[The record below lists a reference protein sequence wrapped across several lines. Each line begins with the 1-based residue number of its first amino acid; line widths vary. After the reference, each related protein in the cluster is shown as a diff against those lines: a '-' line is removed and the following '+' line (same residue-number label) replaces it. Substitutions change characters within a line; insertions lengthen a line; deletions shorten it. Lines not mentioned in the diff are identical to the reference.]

1 MRANP
6 FHSYRG
12 FRYYTTAGV
21 YRLSLPDGSKE
32 AFGAKRGGLPALQ
45 NYVDAYIDELAADQS
60 LARNPRPLSKAEK
73 AQRAKKRPVTP
84 RSLALLSH
92 IERRGAGAGAGKH
105 HTRTRDEETGRA
117 RRPKHGGREAY
128 VERENPKTLDFVV
141 KAGWYGSGYPDLD
154 DATLERAKREI
165 GATRLRRT
173 TEGNVPAVVFSV
185 PIPDWASGSTEGVAR
200 SIESILN
207 RYGRV
212 SGLFQSPDP
221 FYVSRAKSRKARPTD
236 EEMDAGYAEMNVKE
250 ARRKAAQKRP
260 PPEVTPRKRLAAK
273 GSARPKYPLDLR
285 ANPNPKNS
293 CSDDS
298 HARQAATPSETLQRG
313 NLTYIVLR
321 CPVCGKERGL
331 RLVRKNPLSGKE
343 GLHIVAK
350 RRSPSKRGPEF
361 SFSYSTRTPVMGVA
375 EGKGGKPYATRTYME
390 DWKADAEDLLS
401 EYDAGYY
408 ADADITIFALDA
420 RGVEHPLTLSAVRSM
435 AKSGSLPARRAANP
449 RYR

>member
-32 AFGAKRGGLPALQ
+32 AFGAKRGGLHALQ

-92 IERRGAGAGAGKH
+92 IERRGAGAGKH

-128 VERENPKTLDFVV
+128 IERENPKTLDFVV

-165 GATRLRRT
+165 GATRFRRT

-185 PIPDWASGSTEGVAR
+185 LIPDWASGGAEGVAR

-236 EEMDAGYAEMNVKE
+236 EEMDASYAEMNVKE

-260 PPEVTPRKRLAAK
+260 PPEVTPRKRLASK

-285 ANPNPKNS
+285 
-293 CSDDS
+293 
-298 HARQAATPSETLQRG
+298 E
-313 NLTYIVLR
+313 
-321 CPVCGKERGL
+321 
-331 RLVRKNPLSGKE
+331 NPLSGKA

-350 RRSPSKRGPEF
+350 RRAPDKRGAEY
-361 SFSYSTRTPVMGVA
+361 SFSYSTRGPMTGIGVTPSGRT
-375 EGKGGKPYATRTYME
+375 YATRKYGE
-390 DWKADAEDLLS
+390 DWKANAEDFLS
-401 EYDAGYY
+401 EYDDGYY
-408 ADADITIFALDA
+408 ADATLKIFARDDS
-420 RGVEHPLTLSAVRSM
+420 GVDHPLTLSAVRSM
-435 AKSGSLPARRAANP
+435 AKSGSLPARRATNP
-449 RYR
+449 RHR

>member
-12 FRYYTTAGV
+12 FRYYTAAGV

-32 AFGAKRGGLPALQ
+32 AFGAKRGGLHALQ

-92 IERRGAGAGAGKH
+92 IERRGAGAGKH

-117 RRPKHGGREAY
+117 RRPKHEGREAY
-128 VERENPKTLDFVV
+128 IERENPKTLDFVV

-165 GATRLRRT
+165 GATRFRRT

-185 PIPDWASGSTEGVAR
+185 PIPDWASGSAEGVAR

-221 FYVSRAKSRKARPTD
+221 FYVSRAKSRKAHPTD
-236 EEMDAGYAEMNVKE
+236 AEMDAVYTEMAVKE
-250 ARRKAAQKRP
+250 ARRKAATKRP
-260 PPEVTPRKRLAAK
+260 PSEVLTRKRLAAK
-273 GSARPKYPLDLR
+273 GSAKPKYPLSLR
-285 ANPNPKNS
+285 
-293 CSDDS
+293 
-298 HARQAATPSETLQRG
+298 E
-313 NLTYIVLR
+313 
-321 CPVCGKERGL
+321 
-331 RLVRKNPLSGKE
+331 NPLSGKA
-343 GLHIVAK
+343 GLHVIAT
-350 RRSPSKRGPEF
+350 RRAPDKRGPEY
-361 SFSYSTRTPVMGVA
+361 SFSYSTRGPMTGLGVTPSGRT
-375 EGKGGKPYATRTYME
+375 YATRKYGE
-390 DWKADAEDLLS
+390 DWKTNAEDFLS
-401 EYDAGYY
+401 EYDDGYY
-408 ADADITIFALDA
+408 ADATLKIFARDDQ
-420 RGVEHPLTLSAVRSM
+420 GVDHPLTLSAVRSM
-435 AKSGSLPARRAANP
+435 AKSGSLPGRRVPNP